1 MRVPVIGNEAGA
13 PAPAGAPSPAWTTL
27 AITVL
32 STRTLPTV
40 VLVGL
45 LGLVGL
51 SANPVLSSPAVRLGG
66 AAPTLAVA
74 MSVAAY
80 DLGTAAGTGIGGP
93 TLDSGLGAVGPAVVG
108 TVVVALTSI
117 PTTAPAVAGRR
128 GGAAGS

>member
-1 MRVPVIGNEAGA
+1 
-13 PAPAGAPSPAWTTL
+13 
-27 AITVL
+27 
-32 STRTLPTV
+32 
-40 VLVGL
+40 
-45 LGLVGL
+45 
-51 SANPVLSSPAVRLGG
+51 
-66 AAPTLAVA
+66 